1 MAEEGPKKAER
12 KIPFDPPIKIAL
24 LFAHFVGFSI
34 WYGKAVMGAD
44 VQLLFPVIT
53 GASGALLVIRELYK
67 EGFVWLVLPEGAC
80 TIVKVLLLAVGH
92 FLMQYAVHFLSVIA
106 LLGILG
112 SHLPERI
119 KERRVF
125 GGRSEENI

>member
-1 MAEEGPKKAER
+1 MTEEKPKKAER

-34 WYGKAVMGAD
+34 WYGKAVMGVD
-44 VQLLFPVIT
+44 VPLLFPVIT
-53 GASGALLVIRELYK
+53 GVSGVLLVIRELYK
-67 EGFVWLVLPEGAC
+67 EGFIWLALPEGAS

-92 FLMQYAVHFLSVIA
+92 FLMQYTVHFLSVIM

-112 SHLPERI
+112 CHLPERI
-119 KERRVF
+119 KERKVF
-125 GGRSEENI
+125 